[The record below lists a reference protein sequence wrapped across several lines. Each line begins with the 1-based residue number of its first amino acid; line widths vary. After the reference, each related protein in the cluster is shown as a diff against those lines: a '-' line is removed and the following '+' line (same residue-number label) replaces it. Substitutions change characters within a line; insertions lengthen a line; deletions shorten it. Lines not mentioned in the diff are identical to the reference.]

1 MDKTET
7 GSEIYSF
14 FLFNHSIIWWYQ
26 WKRKKN
32 YRIQIQEMY
41 SYNLHTDTHTHI
53 LGYWCHICYTWCGYY
68 GDAKMLIFLLCYVML
83 FFLIMLFNIWIFGY
97 DDDDDDDALD
107 FCFNGLSR
115 LNLTQILDQH
125 RCNVVWCRLG
135 VFTHTHTQEL
145 CEKSS

>member
-1 MDKTET
+1 MKMWRKKQTKLCTKILAIFFSMDKTET

-83 FFLIMLFNIWIFGY
+83 FFSSCCSIFESLGMMMMMMMTPSISVLTDWADWI
-97 DDDDDDDALD
+97 
-107 FCFNGLSR
+107 
-115 LNLTQILDQH
+115 
-125 RCNVVWCRLG
+125 
-135 VFTHTHTQEL
+135 
-145 CEKSS
+145 